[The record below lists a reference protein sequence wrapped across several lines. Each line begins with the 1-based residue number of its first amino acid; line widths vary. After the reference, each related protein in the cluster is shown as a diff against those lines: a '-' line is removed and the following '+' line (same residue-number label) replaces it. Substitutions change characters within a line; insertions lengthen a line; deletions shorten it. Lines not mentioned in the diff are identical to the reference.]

1 MEHAEI
7 HLSHVEITNMCTGE
21 KREFISPIS
30 FVCGISED
38 GKGTMSSLFLP
49 MGAAFIDVF
58 QAYLDFSNV
67 LKHTFKNVIVKM
79 VSEDDENDNEE
90 DENND

>member
-7 HLSHVEITNMCTGE
+7 HLSHVEITNLCTGE
-21 KREFISPIS
+21 KCEFISPIS

-38 GKGTMSSLFLP
+38 GKEILSALYLP
-49 MGAAFIDVF
+49 MGAAFSDVY
-58 QAYLDFSNV
+58 QAYLNFSNV
-67 LKHTFKNVIVKM
+67 LKHKFENVLVKII
-79 VSEDDENDNEE
+79 SEDDENDNEE